1 MTELNIKKIVEE
13 LIDTFLHAGKVS
25 LDLRNKGLTKKIKSD
40 NTPVSNGD
48 IEVNKIIT
56 QKLKEITPH
65 LPIIS
70 EETSDNKSLNDLKD
84 FWLIDPIDGTYDYI
98 NNLEEFTINAGLII
112 NKNPAAGLIY
122 APSKKRMFYSYGEN
136 SAFEIING
144 KTVKLNCSK
153 NFDKNEI
160 KFVSYSN
167 KIKPE
172 IEKIHKK
179 FNVKK
184 YQRMKSSLKFCV
196 IAAGEY
202 DGYVAEPRACE
213 WDIAAGHAILKNAG
227 GSVTDFNGNE
237 VLYGKKGFKNPSLI
251 LKSKNINNG

>member
-1 MTELNIKKIVEE
+1 MNNLNLKEIVEN
-13 LIDTFLHAGKVS
+13 LIDTFIHAGKIS
-25 LDLRNKGLTKKIKSD
+25 LDLRKQGLIKKIKAD

-48 IEVNKIIT
+48 LEVNKIVT
-56 QKLKEITPH
+56 QKIKELTPE

-70 EETSDNKSLNDLKD
+70 EEASDNKSRKNLEN

-112 NKNPAAGLIY
+112 NKNPVAGLIY
-122 APSKKRMFYSYGEN
+122 APSKKRMFYSYGPNHAYEF
-136 SAFEIING
+136 SNG
-144 KTVKLNCSK
+144 ETKNLNCSE
-153 NFDKNEI
+153 NFDKNDV

-167 KIKPE
+167 NIKPE
-172 IEKIHKK
+172 IEKLHKK

-184 YQRMKSSLKFCV
+184 YVRMKSSLKFCV

-213 WDIAAGHAILKNAG
+213 WDIAAGHAILQHAG
-227 GSVTDFNGNE
+227 GIITDFEGKE
-237 VLYGKKGFKNPSLI
+237 IKYGKKNFKNPSLI
-251 LKSKNINNG
+251 LKNKSI

>member
-1 MTELNIKKIVEE
+1 MNNLNLKEIVEN
-13 LIDTFLHAGKVS
+13 LIDTFIHAGKIS
-25 LDLRNKGLTKKIKSD
+25 LDLRKQGLIKKIKTD

-48 IEVNKIIT
+48 LEVNKIVT
-56 QKLKEITPH
+56 QKIKELTPE

-70 EETSDNKSLNDLKD
+70 EETSDNKSINNLEN

-112 NKNPAAGLIY
+112 NKNPVAGLIY
-122 APSKKRMFYSYGEN
+122 APSKKRMFYSYGQNTAYEL
-136 SAFEIING
+136 ING
-144 KTVKLNCSK
+144 NAIKLDSSK
-153 NFDKNEI
+153 NFNKDEI

-172 IEKIHKK
+172 IQKIHNKL
-179 FNVKK
+179 NVKK
-184 YQRMKSSLKFCV
+184 FVRMKSSLKFCV

-227 GSVTDFNGNE
+227 GNVTDFEGNE
-237 VLYGKKGFKNPSLI
+237 ILYGKEDFKNPSLI
-251 LKSKNINNG
+251 LKSKNII